1 MLKIWGRN
9 NSINVMKV
17 LWIAAELGL
26 DFQRVDIGGPFGGNH
41 EPAYLKLNPNGLVP
55 TIDDD
60 GFILWESNSIVRYLA
75 AKHSTGTLWPTELQ
89 RRADAERWM
98 DWQLSVLIP
107 SVGPLFLGLI
117 RTPPEKRDGAAL
129 EAAREASE
137 EAWRRLET
145 VLADGRSYLTGARFT
160 MGDIPVGCFA
170 YRWYH
175 LPIERPTLPHVEAWY
190 KRLAERPAYREHVM
204 KPLT

>member
-17 LWIAAELGL
+17 LWVASELGIG
-26 DFQRVDIGGPFGGNH
+26 FERVDLGGPFGGNH
-41 EPAYLKLNPNGLVP
+41 EPGYLKLNPNGLVP

-60 GFILWESNSIVRYLA
+60 GFVLWESNSIVRYLA
-75 AKHSTGTLWPTELQ
+75 ATHSAGGLWPTDPRQ
-89 RRADAERWM
+89 RADAERWM

-117 RTPPEKRDGAAL
+117 RTPPEKRDAAVL
-129 EAAREASE
+129 ETAREASE
-137 EAWRRLET
+137 EAWRRLEG
-145 VLADGRSYLTGARFT
+145 VLEDGRSYLTGETFT
-160 MGDIPVGCFA
+160 MGDIPAGCFA
-170 YRWYH
+170 YRWYS
-175 LPIERPTLPHVEAWY
+175 LPIKRPTLPRVEAWY
-190 KRLAERPAYREHVM
+190 KRLSARPAYREHVM